1 MCGYGWSLLQILF
14 GIGKGQKT
22 NITWKYNVVR
32 YQVFTAVCIHIIV
45 FWHVTQCDTL
55 NMHMD
60 MVLERSKRIKM
71 SQNEVFMDYK
81 KNEQVLQS
89 QTSAINNFWRQNTMT
104 KTVEIKGTI
113 VWVDITQMEN
123 RLI

>member
-1 MCGYGWSLLQILF
+1 
-14 GIGKGQKT
+14 
-22 NITWKYNVVR
+22 
-32 YQVFTAVCIHIIV
+32 
-45 FWHVTQCDTL
+45 VTQCDTL

-89 QTSAINNFWRQNTMT
+89 QTSAINNF
-104 KTVEIKGTI
+104 
-113 VWVDITQMEN
+113 
-123 RLI
+123 